1 MAKKNSQ
8 NFKPSAYFSQTLFF
22 DSRQTDFKVIIQ
34 GPIEFRCTD
43 HLTLKHRLHRL
54 CISSFS
60 YQSLRST
67 S

>member
-1 MAKKNSQ
+1 MAKKYLQ

-43 HLTLKHRLHRL
+43 HLTLKHR
-54 CISSFS
+54 
-60 YQSLRST
+60 
-67 S
+67 